1 MADNGNQGSIRRLDT
16 REFASAKDEFRRAVE
31 EYIEAKQK
39 LADTT
44 NTLLDS
50 WRGKGRQTFQNKY
63 TLFSGKLE
71 DLQDVLNDY
80 NDTFV
85 SVLDAYSTTDE
96 DIADSIAAQSGAGG
110 GGGMGGRGGTGD
122 DMGGSTAPSSPGAG
136 GGGGGSSGGR
146 FTDSTSTPGGTGG
159 GGGSAG
165 GRF

>member
-110 GGGMGGRGGTGD
+110 GGGMGGR
-122 DMGGSTAPSSPGAG
+122 TAPSSPGAG